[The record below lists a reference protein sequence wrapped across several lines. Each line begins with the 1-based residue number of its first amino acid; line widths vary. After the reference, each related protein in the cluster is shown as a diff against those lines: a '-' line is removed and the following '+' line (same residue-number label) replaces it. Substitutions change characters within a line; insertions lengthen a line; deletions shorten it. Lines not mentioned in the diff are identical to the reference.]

1 MIIRKF
7 QEADRDAIKEITAI
21 CFEGVAIDHAIEQR
35 YGLID
40 DKDWRYRKVRHIDSD
55 IAANADGIFVA
66 VIDQQV
72 IGYITTRIDQETK
85 VGGIPNLGVLPG
97 YRGAGIGRKLIETAT
112 AYAKE
117 AGMLYLRIETLAH
130 NPIGQYLYPS
140 CGFQEVARQVHYV
153 MPLEADDRVT
163 R

>member
-7 QEADRDAIKEITAI
+7 QEADRETIKEITAI

-40 DKDWRYRKVRHIDSD
+40 EKDWRYSKVRHIDSD
-55 IAANADGIFVA
+55 IAANADGIFLA
-66 VIDQQV
+66 EIDHHV
-72 IGYITTRIDQETK
+72 IGYITTRLDQETK
-85 VGGIPNLGVLPG
+85 VGGIPNLGVLPS
-97 YRGAGIGRKLIETAT
+97 YRGAGIGRQLIETAVS
-112 AYAKE
+112 YAKD

-153 MPLEADDRVT
+153 MPLEVDKE
-163 R
+163 